1 MSFPCL
7 TRESKPD
14 CDVQIVRSSRTMT
27 NNIMPLINLTPE
39 ISYLSSVEN
48 PLSSDVVFIKP
59 AGSETTWIFDTGTSG
74 EAAQLINQI
83 EGKKNIVI
91 SHFHPDHILNLLK
104 VKYDKLYVTKYT
116 KKYTRGGEIVESEET
131 FPYGVKLY
139 TIPSSHSKGALVLE
153 YKNYAFLGDAT
164 YCHFRLSAR
173 EYNVQL
179 LEQMIKKLEDIAAP
193 NFCLS
198 HDTSFVQPKEAV
210 LRIYKKILARRTAG
224 NPTINVNDFFNED
237 GGVKESE
244 DSLGNN
250 AKVKL

>member
-1 MSFPCL
+1 
-7 TRESKPD
+7 
-14 CDVQIVRSSRTMT
+14 
-27 NNIMPLINLTPE
+27 MPLTTLTSE
-39 ISYLSSVEN
+39 ISYLPSVES

-59 AGSETTWIFDTGTSG
+59 DGSDTTWIFDTGTSG
-74 EAAQLINQI
+74 EAAELINAV
-83 EGKKNIVI
+83 EGPKNIVI

-116 KKYTRGGEIVESEET
+116 KKYTRAGEVIEGEQI
-131 FPYGVKLY
+131 FPDGIKVYP
-139 TIPSSHSKGALVLE
+139 IPSSHSKGSLVLE
-153 YKNYAFLGDAT
+153 YKDYAFLGDAT
-164 YCHFRLSAR
+164 YVRFRLSAR

-179 LEQMIKKLEDIAAP
+179 LEQMIQKLEEIPSP

-198 HDTSFVQPKEAV
+198 HDKSFVQPKESV
-210 LRIYKKILARRTAG
+210 LRIYKKILSRRTAG

-250 AKVKL
+250 VKVKL

>member
-1 MSFPCL
+1 MLKQVQHDAVIMS
-7 TRESKPD
+7 
-14 CDVQIVRSSRTMT
+14 
-27 NNIMPLINLTPE
+27 LIKLTPE
-39 ISYLSSVEN
+39 ISYLPSIEN

-59 AGSETTWIFDTGTSG
+59 DGSDTTWIFDTGTCG
-74 EAAQLINQI
+74 EAANLINQI

-116 KKYTRGGEIVESEET
+116 KKYTRAGEIVEGEES
-131 FPYGVKLY
+131 FADGIKLY
-139 TIPSSHSKGALVLE
+139 PIPSSHSKGSLVLE
-153 YKNYAFLGDAT
+153 YKDYAFLGDAT

-179 LEQMIKKLEDIAAP
+179 LEQMIKKMEEIQAP

-198 HDTSFVQPKEAV
+198 HDKGFVQPKESV
-210 LRIYKKILARRTAG
+210 LRIYRKILARRKAG

-244 DSLGNN
+244 DALGNN
-250 AKVKL
+250 AKVKI

>member
-7 TRESKPD
+7 TRESMPD
-14 CDVQIVRSSRTMT
+14 SEVQIIGSSPIMT
-27 NNIMPLINLTPE
+27 HNNMPLINLTPE
-39 ISYLSSVEN
+39 ISYLPSVEN
-48 PLSSDVVFIKP
+48 PISSDVIFIKP
-59 AGSETTWIFDTGTSG
+59 EGSDTTWIFDVGTSS
-74 EAAQLINQI
+74 EAAELIKAV

-104 VKYDKLYVTKYT
+104 VKCDTLYVTKYT
-116 KKYTRGGEIVESEET
+116 KKYTRAGTIVDQDLS
-131 FPYGVKLY
+131 FPDGIKIYQ
-139 TIPSSHSKGALVLE
+139 IPSSHSKGSLVLE
-153 YKNYAFLGDAT
+153 YKDYVFLGDAT

-179 LEQMIKKLEDIAAP
+179 LEQMIKKMEEIQAP

-198 HDTSFVQPKEAV
+198 HDKTFIQPKESV
-210 LRIYKKILARRTAG
+210 LRIYKKILARRVNG
-224 NPTINVNDFFNED
+224 NPTINVNDFFNDD

-250 AKVKL
+250 VKVKI

>member
-7 TRESKPD
+7 TRESMPD
-14 CDVQIVRSSRTMT
+14 SEVQIIGSSPIMT
-27 NNIMPLINLTPE
+27 HSNMPLINLTPE
-39 ISYLSSVEN
+39 ISYLPSVEN

-59 AGSETTWIFDTGTSG
+59 AGSDTTWIFDVGTSS
-74 EAAQLINQI
+74 EASELINNI
-83 EGKKNIVI
+83 EGKKNIVV

-104 VKYDKLYVTKYT
+104 VKCDTLYVTKYT
-116 KKYTRGGEIVESEET
+116 KKYTRAGTIVDEELN
-131 FPYGVKLY
+131 FPDGIKIYQ
-139 TIPSSHSKGALVLE
+139 IPSSHSKGSLALE
-153 YKNYAFLGDAT
+153 YKDYVFLGDAT

-179 LEQMIKKLEDIAAP
+179 LEQMVKKMEEIQAP

-198 HDTSFVQPKEAV
+198 HDKTFVQPKESV

-250 AKVKL
+250 ARIKI